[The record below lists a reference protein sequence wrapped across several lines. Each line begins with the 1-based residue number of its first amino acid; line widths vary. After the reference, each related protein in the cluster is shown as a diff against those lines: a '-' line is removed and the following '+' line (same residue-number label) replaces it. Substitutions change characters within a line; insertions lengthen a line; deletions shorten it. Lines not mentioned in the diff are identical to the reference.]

1 MQHTERARIV
11 AVSCFFLCPPGN
23 PLQAATCLYSS
34 VCVCPLTGRGVRDST
49 GEKWAS
55 RPHLNW
61 CKYLSVSLLQQ
72 QQQQHQQPLRVVVS
86 GASRW
91 FRQHSPPHL
100 SLNPIWTLYQRALP
114 GAFVRQCCRPSWL
127 RCRLDNM
134 KSTCWVHSTVN
145 VRHPTFQHN

>member
-49 GEKWAS
+49 GEKWSS

-61 CKYLSVSLLQQ
+61 CKYLSVSLSCSSSISSRCVSSSVEHLAGSDST
-72 QQQQHQQPLRVVVS
+72 LR
-86 GASRW
+86 
-91 FRQHSPPHL
+91 L
-100 SLNPIWTLYQRALP
+100 ICLL
-114 GAFVRQCCRPSWL
+114 
-127 RCRLDNM
+127 
-134 KSTCWVHSTVN
+134 
-145 VRHPTFQHN
+145 